1 MDRRHT
7 GVQLDSV
14 GLRASTVRIPV
25 CMHGCEQAS
34 RRPPLQRKF
43 GFFLAKTLPPTPTL
57 MVASRRLRL
66 FWFGLCVWMCGVVV
80 VGIALESLFWGAVW
94 LCEERSRVWSHS
106 VVEHLLCEVMCLG
119 VRDGAAET
127 LLTGVKVVPET
138 MYLGK
143 SSIGGDIAHIGDWCV
158 FSCVYYI
165 IRFIGI
171 SSSTTRRSI
180 EEESRSIVALRT

>member
-1 MDRRHT
+1 M
-7 GVQLDSV
+7 
-14 GLRASTVRIPV
+14 
-25 CMHGCEQAS
+25 
-34 RRPPLQRKF
+34 
-43 GFFLAKTLPPTPTL
+43 
-57 MVASRRLRL
+57 
-66 FWFGLCVWMCGVVV
+66 
-80 VGIALESLFWGAVW
+80 
-94 LCEERSRVWSHS
+94 WSHS

-143 SSIGGDIAHIGDWCV
+143 SSIGGDIAHIGDYLCLFV
-158 FSCVYYI
+158 FIIVILI

-180 EEESRSIVALRT
+180 NLQARMIDTDMYTQI